1 MNNFYLSEK
10 YLGNIEYF
18 KKNIYNLIEIYNIR
32 NEEEDEFYKDNL
44 YVHPNYLTILNE
56 YSQENQEILTFIERI
71 KTNKNKI
78 STIQELNEKFS
89 SVEDD
94 NAFLGL
100 DFTMIEKM
108 IYHIKMPLEY
118 NEYKTNNAKIRLF
131 SQKEE
136 IVILKLTFLYDE
148 YTFKPQAIQ
157 DIQQITKEHREKDF
171 SKLFE
176 LLDDIKFHP
185 HTGGLGKTEALKGQS
200 GKCSKRLDGG
210 ERIIYSLKE
219 GKITIYSFLGHY
231 EGL

>member
-1 MNNFYLSEK
+1 
-10 YLGNIEYF
+10 
-18 KKNIYNLIEIYNIR
+18 
-32 NEEEDEFYKDNL
+32 
-44 YVHPNYLTILNE
+44 
-56 YSQENQEILTFIERI
+56 
-71 KTNKNKI
+71 
-78 STIQELNEKFS
+78 
-89 SVEDD
+89 
-94 NAFLGL
+94 
-100 DFTMIEKM
+100 MIEKM
-108 IYHIKMPLEY
+108 IYHIKMPFEY
-118 NEYKTNNAKIRLF
+118 NEFKTNNAKIRLF

-136 IVILKLTFLYDE
+136 IVILKLTFLYNE

-176 LLDDIKFHP
+176 LLDDIKLHP
-185 HTGGLGKTEALKGQS
+185 HTGGLGKTEALKGES